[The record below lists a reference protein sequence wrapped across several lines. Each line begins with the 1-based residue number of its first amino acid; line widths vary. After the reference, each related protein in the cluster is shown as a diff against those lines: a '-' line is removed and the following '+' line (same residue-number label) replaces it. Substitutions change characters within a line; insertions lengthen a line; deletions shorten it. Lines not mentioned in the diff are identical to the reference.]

1 MAEPLPDL
9 IASVRARLQ
18 NELDAQLRAVSDNHV
33 EAVAEARRQAELEA
47 EQRWSGLLEDA
58 RSETR
63 QRVESG
69 MAATTLETAGAVEV
83 QPFTARHD
91 DQPLKSVALALG
103 RVEAATSLVAT
114 LDAIADSAA
123 SWGPSTLF
131 VVTGSELHPWTHA
144 AAGPTDAVDAVTRD
158 AVASK
163 MTVRG
168 DTTIAAPLV
177 IDETVA
183 AVLYAPRTEGT
194 GPMSCEAIEVLARY
208 GAAHLANLTLL
219 RTAEAR
225 QWLADRSTLYGTG
238 TRTDTPADASEDE
251 TAAARRFARLLVSEI
266 KLYNEGAVR
275 IGRERRDLLQR
286 LGEEIDRARRLY
298 EERVPATVA
307 GRAQHFHHEL
317 VQTLAGGDPALLG

>member
-1 MAEPLPDL
+1 MTEPLTDI
-9 IASVRARLQ
+9 IATVRARLQ
-18 NELDAQLRAVSDNHV
+18 DELDAQLRAVSARHAD
-33 EAVAEARRQAELEA
+33 AVAEARRQAELEA
-47 EQRWSGLLEDA
+47 EQRWSGLMQDA
-58 RSETR
+58 
-63 QRVESG
+63 
-69 MAATTLETAGAVEV
+69 AG
-83 QPFTARHD
+83 HD
-91 DQPLKSVALALG
+91 DQPLRSLAHALG
-103 RVEAATSLVAT
+103 RVDAATSLVAT
-114 LDAIADSAA
+114 LNTIAAGAA
-123 SWGPSTLF
+123 SWGESTLF
-131 VVTGSELHPWTHA
+131 VVAGSELQPWGHA
-144 AAGPTDAVDAVTRD
+144 ASDSTPAVHDVARD
-158 AVASK
+158 ALASK
-163 MTVRG
+163 GTVRS
-168 DTTIAAPLV
+168 DAALAAPLV
-177 IDETVA
+177 IDETVV
-183 AVLYAPRTEGT
+183 AVLYARRREGREA
-194 GPMSCEAIEVLARY
+194 MSLDAIEVLARY